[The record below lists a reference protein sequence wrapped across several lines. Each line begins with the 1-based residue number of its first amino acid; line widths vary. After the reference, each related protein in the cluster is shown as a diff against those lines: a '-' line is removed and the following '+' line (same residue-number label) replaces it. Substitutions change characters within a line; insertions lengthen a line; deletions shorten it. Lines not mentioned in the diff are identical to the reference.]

1 LVRVGVFQQPTYV
14 TAAPDDTHRLFV
26 VEKRGVIVFLVNGH
40 RLARP
45 FLSVSR
51 LVNASGEEQ
60 ALLSMAFAPD
70 YDQSGRFYV
79 DYTGANWNRHIV
91 RCRHAGNS
99 NVAGGRAPGPC

>member
-1 LVRVGVFQQPTYV
+1 VR
-14 TAAPDDTHRLFV
+14 AAPCRLRCIV
-26 VEKRGVIVFLVNGH
+26 AAERGRRGGAGRGPAVGS

-60 ALLSMAFAPD
+60 GLLSMAFAPD
-70 YDQSGRFYV
+70 YAQSGPFYL
-79 DYTGANWNRHIV
+79 DYTGANGNLHIV
-91 RCRHAGNS
+91 QCRHTGNS